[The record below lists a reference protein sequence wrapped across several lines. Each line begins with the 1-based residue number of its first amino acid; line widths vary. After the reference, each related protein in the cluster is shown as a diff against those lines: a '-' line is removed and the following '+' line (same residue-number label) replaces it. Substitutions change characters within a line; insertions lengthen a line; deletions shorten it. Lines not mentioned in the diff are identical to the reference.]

1 MNVQLKQV
9 TLMQTFKLKP
19 KPQSD
24 YRLEVDEI
32 KKKCKLEKHG
42 YRHNKIVYGFCAELP
57 DMAELQSLC
66 LNIEE
71 IPFDEAQ
78 RSLTNDLVE
87 RGRAKSKIDH
97 LKSDREENG
106 ADNEQEEA
114 VAQQKLTD
122 LNNNI
127 QAAKEA
133 LGITGTVKIL
143 KF

>member
-1 MNVQLKQV
+1 MK
-9 TLMQTFKLKP
+9 TFKLTP

-24 YRLEVDEI
+24 YRLEVNEI

-42 YRHNKIVYGFCAELP
+42 YRHNKIVYGFCNKLP
-57 DMAELQSLC
+57 DITELQSLG

-71 IPFDEAQ
+71 ITFDKAQ
-78 RSLTNDLVE
+78 LNLTNDLVE

-97 LKSDREENG
+97 FKQAQVENG
-106 ADNEQEEA
+106 AKNEQEEA
-114 VAQQKLTD
+114 AAQQKLTE

-127 QAAKEA
+127 QAAKEV
-133 LGITGTVKIL
+133 LGITGTLKTL